1 MATAVDICNL
11 ALGHLG
17 DRATVSS
24 IDPPEG
30 SAQAEHCARFYPM
43 ARDVL
48 LAKHSWGF
56 ITTRTLLAALPN
68 NSTQWAYTYAVPNN
82 MLSAIAVTESDA
94 PSDYAVAIPVAYTP
108 QNVIGI
114 GATVYTPQPFAI
126 ERDGEVQVVRT
137 NVENAMLRHTVRVED
152 PAQFDPLF
160 VETLS
165 YMLASYLA
173 GPIIKGD
180 AGVAVGKSMRQI
192 SEALLADA
200 KSSDSE
206 NDMIVPAHSV
216 PWMAGR

>member
-1 MATAVDICNL
+1 MPSAVDICNL

-30 SAQAEHCARFYPM
+30 SAQAEHCSRFYPM

-56 ITTRTLLAALPN
+56 ATVRTVLAELPN
-68 NSTQWAYTYAVPNN
+68 NSTQWAYTYAVPND
-82 MLSAIAVTESDA
+82 MLTPISVIENTA
-94 PSDYAVAIPVAYTP
+94 PSDYSVAVPVAYTP
-108 QNVIGI
+108 QNVIAF

-126 ERDGEVQVVRT
+126 ERDGLVQVVRT

-152 PAQFDPLF
+152 PGQFDPLF

-165 YMLASYLA
+165 YLLASYLA

-180 AGVAVGKSMRQI
+180 TGTALGSKMRQKA
-192 SEALLADA
+192 EALLTEA
-200 KSSDSE
+200 KSSDAE
-206 NDMIVPAHSV
+206 NDMIVPAHSI